1 MHIPGVDLSHPHD
14 QLFRTAFE
22 HPEQARTLLRSRMLR
37 DPRYRALALR
47 LDWSE
52 LERVDEAVADA
63 VDRPHAADLL
73 FRVPCGRRV
82 VYLHVVLEHKISSDR
97 LTAWQMV
104 RYGVR
109 LIDRLHQKLGC
120 PPDLPLVIPLVFYH
134 GEETWTAPL
143 DVRDLFALPDDFP
156 AEEREALRSLLT
168 SWAYVLDDLSRD
180 ADARIED
187 ARDDL
192 VARMAIEALVHL
204 RGLSSVEIQPELL
217 RLRSLLT
224 AVLDAPRGRLMLGMV
239 FSYLSTTAKVDTE
252 TVHAEVRK
260 ALPRRTAEVMLN
272 PLEKYVQD
280 KVAEAATEGR
290 SLGQLEL
297 LRALLQKRFGPL
309 PDHIDERLARARAS
323 ELKSLALRVLDA
335 KSLADLFD

>member
-1 MHIPGVDLSHPHD
+1 MDLSNPHD
-14 QLFRTAFE
+14 QLFRTAFA

-47 LDWSE
+47 LDWSS

-63 VDRPHAADLL
+63 ADRPHAADLL

-82 VYLHVVLEHKISSDR
+82 VYLHVVLEHKSNNDR

-109 LIDRLHQKLGC
+109 LIDRLHQQLGC

-134 GEETWTAPL
+134 GEEKWTAPL
-143 DVRDLFALPDDFP
+143 DVRDLFEVPEDF
-156 AEEREALRSLLT
+156 AEEEREALRSLLP
-168 SWAYVLDDLSRD
+168 SWTYVLDDLSRD

-192 VARMAIEALVHL
+192 VARMAIEALTHL
-204 RGLSSVEIQPELL
+204 RGLSAAEIPRELI

-239 FSYLSTTAKVDTE
+239 FSYLATTAKVDTE

-280 KVAEAATEGR
+280 KVDAAATEGR
-290 SLGQLEL
+290 GLGQLEI
-297 LRALLQKRFGPL
+297 LRALLQQRFGPL
-309 PDHIDERLARARAS
+309 PDPIEERLARAKPG

-335 KSLADLFD
+335 RSLADLFD